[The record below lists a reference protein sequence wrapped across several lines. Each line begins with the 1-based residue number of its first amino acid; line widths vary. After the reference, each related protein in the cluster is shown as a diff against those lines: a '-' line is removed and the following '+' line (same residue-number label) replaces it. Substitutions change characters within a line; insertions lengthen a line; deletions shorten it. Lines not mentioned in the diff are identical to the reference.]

1 MKKTDITL
9 TDVCLKN
16 LIGVIKS
23 NINNHPKPIY
33 VSARHSDAFIYI
45 LSGGCTYTFEDN
57 YEFTVDQ
64 GDILYLAHKSDYK
77 MQIHTTKY
85 EFIYCD
91 FILDGDPFRKSDVY
105 SPTDA
110 TDAEILF
117 NRLLKE
123 FRMFSKISFYKC
135 ISLIYDIYGIILM
148 SKSNNYAERTA
159 DNKIVS
165 AKEYIDANFADIT
178 LSVTALAEQAGMSD
192 VYFRKLFK
200 KNYHMSPS
208 QYIRIARIK
217 AAKKLLHYN
226 FLTLEE
232 CSIQSGFSSV
242 QYFCRVFKKETGM
255 TPSEYKTGAF

>member
-1 MKKTDITL
+1 
-9 TDVCLKN
+9 
-16 LIGVIKS
+16 
-23 NINNHPKPIY
+23 
-33 VSARHSDAFIYI
+33 
-45 LSGGCTYTFEDN
+45 
-57 YEFTVDQ
+57 
-64 GDILYLAHKSDYK
+64 
-77 MQIHTTKY
+77 
-85 EFIYCD
+85 
-91 FILDGDPFRKSDVY
+91 
-105 SPTDA
+105 
-110 TDAEILF
+110 
-117 NRLLKE
+117 
-123 FRMFSKISFYKC
+123 
-135 ISLIYDIYGIILM
+135 M